1 MPGGNTQTDD
11 PKPGTF
17 TGGRSTR
24 SVLLARKT
32 KGTEQSRGSG
42 IRIYEKG
49 QIHCICM
56 DENSMMLRSSST
68 LFFFLAQI
76 SIISKLLD
84 NIFLK
89 SKVISENKSNWAIN

>member
-24 SVLLARKT
+24 SVLLARET

-68 LFFFLAQI
+68 LFFFGPNQYY
-76 SIISKLLD
+76 SKTIGQHFFKVEG
-84 NIFLK
+84 NIRK
-89 SKVISENKSNWAIN
+89 